1 MRPSRI
7 VVGEVREAEALDLLI
22 ALNSGIP
29 GMASIHANSAREA
42 IRKLS
47 TLPLLAGENI
57 SYDFVIPTVANS
69 IDLVI
74 HCELDSAG
82 KRRVRE
88 IASLSGR
95 VEGNHIEIEELISY
109 KDGEYVRGLATI
121 PKLGKIKSTLKLLSL
136 DENDFLI

>member
-1 MRPSRI
+1 MLTPL
-7 VVGEVREAEALDLLI
+7 EK
-22 ALNSGIP
+22 P
-29 GMASIHANSAREA
+29 

-74 HCELDSAG
+74 HCELDPAG

-121 PKLGKIKSTLKLLSL
+121 PKLEKIKSTLKSLSL

>member
-109 KDGEYVRGLATI
+109 KEGEYVRGLATI

>member
-1 MRPSRI
+1 
-7 VVGEVREAEALDLLI
+7 LLI

-74 HCELDSAG
+74 HCELDSDG

-121 PKLGKIKSTLKLLSL
+121 PKLGKIKSTLKSLNL